1 MRNLTMTDLR
11 LGLADL
17 FDKRGDALK
26 ATQTGKLY
34 GPILAAKRKAID
46 GVFAAAAAST
56 RGSSSGD
63 IGEIDELHD
72 RLGAAVWH
80 YTEAVIGHPFLDADV
95 RAAARRVRE
104 AFIPDLG
111 VLRDSYADEAAA
123 AQQNRPKLAEL
134 ADDLRRLPT
143 PDGKTLHEWVSAF
156 LDQADKLA
164 RQLSS
169 RSQATG
175 FEAFRQ
181 HTALRVTTIGL
192 LGRFRAALRDEL
204 AEHPALP
211 RDLDART
218 FSYFDDLVRHRDE
231 ATEAAPPAET
241 GG

>member
-34 GPILAAKRKAID
+34 GPILGAKRKAID
-46 GVFAAAAAST
+46 AVFAASAATVRTAA
-56 RGSSSGD
+56 GD
-63 IGEIDELHD
+63 IAEIDELHD
-72 RLGAAVWH
+72 GLGAAVWH
-80 YTEAVIGHPFLDADV
+80 YTEAVSVHPFLDPEL
-95 RAAARRVRE
+95 RMAARRVRE

-111 VLRDSYADEAAA
+111 ALRDSYADEAAA
-123 AQQNRPKLAEL
+123 AQQNRPKLSEL
-134 ADDLRRLPT
+134 ESDLRRFST
-143 PDGKTLHEWVSAF
+143 PDGKTLYDWVSAF
-156 LDQADKLA
+156 LDQADKLS
-164 RQLSS
+164 RQLSA
-169 RSQATG
+169 RAQATG

-192 LGRFRAALRDEL
+192 LGRFRAALRDEMT
-204 AEHPALP
+204 EHPALP

-218 FSYFDDLVRHRDE
+218 FSYFDELVRMRD
-231 ATEAAPPAET
+231 AASEAAPPAET

>member
-11 LGLADL
+11 LGLTDL
-17 FDKRGDALK
+17 FNKRGDALK

-46 GVFAAAAAST
+46 AIFTA
-56 RGSSSGD
+56 SSGNVRTAAGD
-63 IGEIDELHD
+63 IAEIDELHD
-72 RLGAAVWH
+72 GLGAAVWH
-80 YTEAVIGHPFLDADV
+80 YTEAVIGHPLLEPEL
-95 RAAARRVRE
+95 RMAARRVRE

-111 VLRDSYADEAAA
+111 ALRDSYADEAAA

-134 ADDLRRLPT
+134 AADLRRFST
-143 PDGKTLHEWVSAF
+143 PDGKTLHDWVSAF
-156 LDQADKLA
+156 LDQADKLSQ
-164 RQLSS
+164 QLSA

-211 RDLDART
+211 RDLDGLT
-218 FSYFDDLVRHRDE
+218 FSYFDELVRMREE
-231 ATEAAPPAET
+231 AESVAQPADN